1 MRTFYKKKDG
11 EKQEAYSTNKKH
23 CLVMRLKKKI
33 NKKTMWIHDRAIWLQ
48 TSNLEKPWNS
58 NFNKSIKYQMM
69 KSKKQNQ
76 SQKKKDSKEKITSKI
91 MRIKF
96 KK

>member
-1 MRTFYKKKDG
+1 
-11 EKQEAYSTNKKH
+11 
-23 CLVMRLKKKI
+23 
-33 NKKTMWIHDRAIWLQ
+33 
-48 TSNLEKPWNS
+48 
-58 NFNKSIKYQMM
+58 M

-96 KK
+96 KKKNKLENG

>member
-48 TSNLEKPWNS
+48 TPNLEKPW
-58 NFNKSIKYQMM
+58 
-69 KSKKQNQ
+69 
-76 SQKKKDSKEKITSKI
+76 
-91 MRIKF
+91 
-96 KK
+96 